1 MYKLKSFAM
10 AFVLALLASSALQA
24 QSLTIE
30 GAPTDSGFNIGTAA
44 GLHVS
49 VKGISGD
56 PGRYAVFAQIQYI
69 GTTAVA
75 SVQLD
80 RQGEPQNGELR
91 FEGGWPIPAD
101 APTGVYSVKIQ
112 VEDRKTRKVV
122 AVQDLRGFAAY
133 RKLVSITGVK
143 LDKTFYTVGEPI
155 QCEVA
160 VQNLTGHPMNDLRV
174 EFSNANY
181 PWISTFSGEA
191 NLSGATHENPL
202 LGLKV
207 MKGHLDLPAQG
218 EATIPMMPA
227 GTAHFLQGTMVALL
241 GAGGPARNFKEAPP
255 EVDQFTVAVWNA
267 DRTVLYDMQFSKPAI
282 VRPWSSVLP
291 KPYSNLAYT
300 HPYNSDIDYAKYRE
314 FYAPGEVSAAIRL
327 DRSRTMLRPG
337 EALAIKAALQ
347 NSGPRTW
354 EGIELRAVISDAGGK
369 QLGEKSL
376 ASGLNLPPG
385 KPLDIAAEA
394 WKIPENQSPGTY
406 SLKLVL
412 TGHDGT
418 PVAETKSDF
427 AVNLLPAS
435 VLVVAP
441 HEDDEHSYAALIR
454 AAVEAKIPVRVIIL
468 TGGDV
473 GECERYYFKP
483 CGPNEAREFGQVRME
498 ESAEAL
504 EHIGLARDKLSILGL
519 PDGGSGEIWFNH
531 IKASNPFL
539 SIYLAS
545 DHAPYTNV
553 VKPNLPFAREAVLA
567 ELEQLIADF
576 HPAMIATAHPDERH
590 VDHRTTNWFVV
601 KACQELLRQNK
612 IPADTIV
619 LADQAYGA
627 GGYKP
632 APYKYEPAPVFLS
645 GEAAALKQEMSWI
658 YQSQDGNLAEGAKK
672 TYDELPRQEM
682 HYRIV
687 DWQEH
692 EGWNE
697 GGASR

>member
-1 MYKLKSFAM
+1 MAKLKFFAIAASLVM
-10 AFVLALLASSALQA
+10 LSSTALRA
-24 QSLTIE
+24 QSLTVE
-30 GAPTDSGFNIGTAA
+30 GAPTDSGFNVGTVA
-44 GLHVS
+44 GLQVTL
-49 VKGISGD
+49 KGASGD
-56 PGRYAVFAQIQYI
+56 PARYAVFAQIQYI

-80 RQGEPQNGELR
+80 RQGEAQNGELK

-101 APTGVYSVKIQ
+101 APTGVYSVKIR
-112 VEDRKTRKVV
+112 VEDRKTHQVV
-122 AVQDLRGFAAY
+122 ATQDLRGFAAY
-133 RKLVSITGVK
+133 RKLVSITGVQ
-143 LDKTFYTVGEPI
+143 LDKTFYTVGEQI
-155 QCEVA
+155 RCEA
-160 VQNLTGHPMNDLRV
+160 AIQNLTNRPMNDLRV

-207 MKGHLDLPAQG
+207 MREHLDLPAQG
-218 EATIPMMPA
+218 EVTIPMMPT

-241 GAGGPARNFKEAPP
+241 GAGGPARNFKEPPP
-255 EVDQFTVAVWNA
+255 EVDQYTVAVWNA
-267 DRTVLYDMQFSKPAI
+267 DRTILYDMQFSKPAI

-291 KPYSNLAYT
+291 KPYSNLGFT
-300 HPYNSDIDYAKYRE
+300 HPYNSFIDFSKYRE
-314 FYAPGEVSAAIRL
+314 FYAPGQISAAIRL
-327 DRSRTMLRPG
+327 DHSHTMFRPG
-337 EALAIKAALQ
+337 DALAIKVALQ
-347 NSGPRTW
+347 NPGPKTW
-354 EGIELRAVISDAGGK
+354 EGMELRAVVSDASGK
-369 QLGEKSL
+369 QLGETTL
-376 ASGLNLPPG
+376 ASGLNLAMG
-385 KPLDIAAEA
+385 KLRDISGEA
-394 WKIPENQSPGTY
+394 WKIPSSQAPGTY
-406 SLKLVL
+406 SLKLAL
-412 TGHDGT
+412 LGHDGT
-418 PVAETKSDF
+418 PLAQTTSDF

-454 AAVEAKIPVRVIIL
+454 AAVEAGIPVRVIIL

-504 EHIGLARDKLSILGL
+504 EHIGLTRDKLSILGL
-519 PDGGSGEIWFNH
+519 PDGGSGEIWFHH
-531 IKASNPFL
+531 IKASDPFL

-567 ELEQLIADF
+567 ELEQLIAEF

-601 KACQELLRQNK
+601 KACQNLLRQKK
-612 IPADTIV
+612 ISPETLV

-627 GGYKP
+627 GGFKP
-632 APYKYEPAPVFLS
+632 APYKYEPASVFLS
-645 GEAAALKQEMSWI
+645 GEAAALKQEMGWI
-658 YQSQDGNLAEGAKK
+658 YQSQDGNLAEGAKISLA
-672 TYDELPRQEM
+672 DLPRQEM

-692 EGWNE
+692 EGWNASGE
-697 GGASR
+697 GQ